1 MTRHLRV
8 IGVQVRASLA
18 TAMQYRVNFL
28 IQGGMALLWVIGS
41 LIPLW
46 VLFAERPTVAGW
58 SFEGALVVMGW
69 FTLLRGVLEGAI
81 NPSLVDIV
89 DRVRTGSFDYLLLKP
104 VDSQLLVSTARF
116 EPWKIVDVFAGIGLM
131 SYAFVAMG
139 RSPSAGDIAL
149 AGLLLGAAILVLY
162 SLWIVI
168 VSASFVV
175 VRIDNLTY
183 LFSAIFDAGRW
194 PVQVFR
200 GFWRVLF
207 TVVIPLAVMTTY
219 PAMALLGTLEPAIAL
234 AAVGGAALVATVARA
249 LWVRSVSRYTSA
261 SS

>member
-1 MTRHLRV
+1 VTRHLRV

>member
-28 IQGGMALLWVIGS
+28 IQGVMALLWVVGS

-46 VLFAERPTVAGW
+46 VLFSERKAVAGW
-58 SFEGALVVMGW
+58 TFESALVVMGW

-116 EPWKIVDVFAGIGLM
+116 EPWKIIDVCAGIGLM
-131 SYAFVAMG
+131 SYAFAAMG
-139 RSPSAGDIAL
+139 RVPGPGDVAL
-149 AGLLLGAAILVLY
+149 AAVLLGAAILVLY

-219 PAMALLGTLEPAIAL
+219 PAMALLGTLEANVAL
-234 AAVGGAALVATVARA
+234 AAIGAALLVAVIARL